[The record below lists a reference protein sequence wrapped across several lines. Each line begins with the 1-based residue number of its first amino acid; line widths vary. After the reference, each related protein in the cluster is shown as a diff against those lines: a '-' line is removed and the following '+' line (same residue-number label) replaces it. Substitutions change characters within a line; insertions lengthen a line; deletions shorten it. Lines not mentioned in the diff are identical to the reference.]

1 MPVLLYLKAF
11 LRKRA
16 YLLLSLFFAILILL
30 ITYGLF
36 CQMIQNK
43 LAERENALRSL
54 PVTVVLSNIAGT
66 QTDHL
71 EIPFYLAE
79 YFTSGEYSYG
89 GEIQPRAFSSYV
101 KDVKMKTTLYYSL
114 PSENMNRA
122 DTIPSSASPAWRQT
136 ARSARTSLILL
147 RFSPGW
153 VKAFLRQ
160 ELPLV

>member
-36 CQMIQNK
+36 CQMIRSK

-101 KDVKMKTTLYYSL
+101 KDVRLKHCNLSTKPKRAHKTKPPEKGT
-114 PSENMNRA
+114 
-122 DTIPSSASPAWRQT
+122 
-136 ARSARTSLILL
+136 
-147 RFSPGW
+147 F
-153 VKAFLRQ
+153 Q
-160 ELPLV
+160 ESGNAV